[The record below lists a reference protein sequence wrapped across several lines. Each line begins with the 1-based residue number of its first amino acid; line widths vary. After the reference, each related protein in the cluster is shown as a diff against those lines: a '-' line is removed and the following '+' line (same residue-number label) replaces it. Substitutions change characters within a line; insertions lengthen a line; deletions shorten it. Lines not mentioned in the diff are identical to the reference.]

1 MKEFLFLFRGGD
13 GKEIQHSPEKF
24 KAHMDKWMVWF
35 SKLAEQNQFV
45 SAQPLTDTGKQITGT
60 KKIVSDGPYLEGKEY
75 VGGYLVC
82 MAENYDA
89 AMEIARDCPVLEF
102 DDGAVEIREVK
113 EAGELK
119 VLKM

>member
-24 KAHMDKWMVWF
+24 KAHMDKWMVWMG
-35 SKLAEQNQFV
+35 KLAKQDQFV
-45 SAQPLTDTGKQITGT
+45 SAQPLTDTGKQVSGT

-82 MAENYDA
+82 MAADYDA
-89 AMEIARDCPVLEF
+89 AVEIAKECPILDFE
-102 DDGAVEIREVK
+102 DGVVEVRAVK
-113 EAGELK
+113 EAPEINELK
-119 VLKM
+119 M